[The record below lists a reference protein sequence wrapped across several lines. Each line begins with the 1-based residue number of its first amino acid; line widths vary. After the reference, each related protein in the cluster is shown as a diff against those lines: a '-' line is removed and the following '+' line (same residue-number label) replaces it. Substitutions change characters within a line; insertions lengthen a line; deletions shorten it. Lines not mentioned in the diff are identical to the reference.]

1 MEVGEEQG
9 VQLACEVALE
19 AAHDLLGAFALRGAP
34 LGVGAGGGS
43 MRRRVSAITHSAL
56 LAWRSSPRLSRW
68 RTVLPEDASTG
79 LTPHRAASAAS
90 EVRRS
95 VVRVNCN

>member
-1 MEVGEEQG
+1 
-9 VQLACEVALE
+9 VA
-19 AAHDLLGAFALRGAP
+19 
-34 LGVGAGGGS
+34 GS

-68 RTVLPEDASTG
+68 RTVLPEEASTG
-79 LTPHRAASAAS
+79 LTPHRPASAAS

-95 VVRVNCN
+95 VVRANCNGAQNYGIYGRYDLQGRRLALVR